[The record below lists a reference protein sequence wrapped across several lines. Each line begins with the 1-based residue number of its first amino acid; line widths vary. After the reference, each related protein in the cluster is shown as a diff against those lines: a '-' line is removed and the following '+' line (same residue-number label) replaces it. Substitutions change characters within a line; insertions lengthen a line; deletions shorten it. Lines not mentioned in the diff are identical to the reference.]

1 MIDTHCV
8 DHESDTLAGEKLL
21 ERELRNATIGAADA
35 AVRAVE
41 YLKRAKEY
49 DMKSKSFETTSLTG
63 GFKKSVDKA
72 TQKLAYLPINLH
84 VHSLHVSSPS
94 SLKEF
99 KKEDNVE
106 VKWKDL
112 MLKIPENK
120 VSAPGAQSSTVVTAG
135 CAAAHTLGFK
145 KGGIRRL
152 QRAAKILPSEKENP
166 KSPNVFSVHQTE
178 SVRGVRAHLLTCI
191 TYVTDNL
198 CSNTG
203 TSREIYF
210 GDRTSCRYCCLT
222 SVDMCSDKHL
232 C

>member
-1 MIDTHCV
+1 M
-8 DHESDTLAGEKLL
+8 A
-21 ERELRNATIGAADA
+21 
-35 AVRAVE
+35 
-41 YLKRAKEY
+41 
-49 DMKSKSFETTSLTG
+49 KSKSFGDETSLTG

-120 VSAPGAQSSTVVTAG
+120 VSAPGARRSSTVAG

-166 KSPNVFSVHQTE
+166 KSPNVFSLCIK
-178 SVRGVRAHLLTCI
+178 RRAYVVFER
-191 TYVTDNL
+191 TYSLVSLTDNL

-203 TSREIYF
+203 TSREKYF